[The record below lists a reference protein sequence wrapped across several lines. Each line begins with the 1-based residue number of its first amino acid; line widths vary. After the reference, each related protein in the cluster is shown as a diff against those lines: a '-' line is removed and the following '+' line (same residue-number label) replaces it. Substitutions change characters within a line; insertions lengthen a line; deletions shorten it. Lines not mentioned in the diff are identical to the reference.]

1 MTGAAGPDAASASA
15 GHQLRILLVD
25 DHPVVRT
32 GLRAMLAEDA
42 GIRVVDEAGDGQ
54 DAIERVARS
63 AAHGEPAD
71 LVLMDLQLGAGMDGV
86 EATRRLRER
95 HPDLPVL
102 ILTTYDT
109 EADILAAVDA
119 GASGYMLKDAA
130 PTDIHRAI
138 RDAAAGRTAV
148 APEVAARLMGRMRT
162 GATSLSTRE
171 VELIELLAAGMS
183 NKEIARRLFISVATV
198 KTHLVH
204 MYRKLGAEN
213 RTAAVAEA
221 RARGI
226 IRSA

>member
-1 MTGAAGPDAASASA
+1 MTGAAGPDAASAE
-15 GHQLRILLVD
+15 QRLRIVLVD
-25 DHPVVRT
+25 DHPVVRA

>member
-1 MTGAAGPDAASASA
+1 MTGAAGSDAASASA
-15 GHQLRILLVD
+15 EQRLRIVLVD
-25 DHPVVRT
+25 DHPVVRA

-95 HPDLPVL
+95 CPDLPVL

-162 GATSLSTRE
+162 GATSLSSRE

>member
-1 MTGAAGPDAASASA
+1 MTGAAGSDAVSASA
-15 GHQLRILLVD
+15 EQRLRIVLVD
-25 DHPVVRT
+25 DHPVVRA

-42 GIRVVDEAGDGQ
+42 GIRVVGEAGDGQ

-95 HPDLPVL
+95 CPDLPVL

>member
-1 MTGAAGPDAASASA
+1 MTGAAGSDAASAE
-15 GHQLRILLVD
+15 QRLRIVLVD
-25 DHPVVRT
+25 DHPVVRA

-42 GIRVVDEAGDGQ
+42 GVRVVDEAGDGQ

-95 HPDLPVL
+95 CPDLPVL

-162 GATSLSTRE
+162 GATSLSSRE